1 MEYDN
6 NRTES
11 RLKGALSEKKYIEN
25 STETNGNMDNNT
37 AFSYENNLF
46 LVARI
51 MSAIYSFTQG

>member
-25 STETNGNMDNNT
+25 STETNGET
-37 AFSYENNLF
+37 VS
-46 LVARI
+46 
-51 MSAIYSFTQG
+51 SFV

>member
-46 LVARI
+46 E
-51 MSAIYSFTQG
+51 Q